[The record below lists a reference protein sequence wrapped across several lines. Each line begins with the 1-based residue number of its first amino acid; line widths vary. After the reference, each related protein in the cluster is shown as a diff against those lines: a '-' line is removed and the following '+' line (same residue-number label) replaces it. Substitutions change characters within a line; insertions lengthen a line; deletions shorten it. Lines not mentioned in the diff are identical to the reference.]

1 MSEQIDEATRAE
13 LEADIAMRTAFIAT
27 LPEGSLAL
35 SAYSQGLATRTT
47 QLASLLP
54 SPPKA
59 KAVLTPPPPPPLD
72 PIQPTI

>member
-35 SAYSQGLATRTT
+35 SAYSQGLATRIAE
-47 QLASLLP
+47 LAALLP
-54 SPPKA
+54 PPPKL
-59 KAVLTPPPPPPLD
+59 KAVVTPPPPLD
-72 PIQPTI
+72 PQPTI

>member
-27 LPEGSLAL
+27 LPEGSFAL
-35 SAYSQGLATRTT
+35 VAYSEGLATRIA

-54 SPPKA
+54 PAPKP
-59 KAVLTPPPPPPLD
+59 KAVLTPPPPLD
-72 PIQPTI
+72 SNPTI

>member
-35 SAYSQGLATRTT
+35 VAYSEGLATRIA

-54 SPPKA
+54 PPPKP
-59 KAVLTPPPPPPLD
+59 KAVLTPPSPLD
-72 PIQPTI
+72 PQPTI

>member
-13 LEADIAMRTAFIAT
+13 LEADIAMRTAFVAT

-35 SAYSQGLATRTT
+35 SAYSQGLATRIA

-54 SPPKA
+54 PPPKP
-59 KAVLTPPPPPPLD
+59 KAVVTPPPPLD
-72 PIQPTI
+72 PQPII

>member
-13 LEADIAMRTAFIAT
+13 LEADIAMRTAFSAT

-35 SAYSQGLATRTT
+35 ASYSEGLATRKN
-47 QLASLLP
+47 QLTSLLP
-54 SPPKA
+54 PPPKS
-59 KAVLTPPPPPPLD
+59 KAVLTPLSPPPLD

>member
-27 LPEGSLAL
+27 LPEDSLAL
-35 SAYSQGLATRTT
+35 VAYSQGLATRIA

-54 SPPKA
+54 LPPKP
-59 KAVLTPPPPPPLD
+59 KAVLTPPPPLD
-72 PIQPTI
+72 SNPTI

>member
-1 MSEQIDEATRAE
+1 MSDELDQATRDE

-35 SAYSQGLATRTT
+35 VAYSEGLATRIA
-47 QLASLLP
+47 QLTSLLP
-54 SPPKA
+54 PPPKS
-59 KAVLTPPPPPPLD
+59 KAVLTPPLTPPLD

>member
-27 LPEGSLAL
+27 LPEDSLAL
-35 SAYSQGLATRTT
+35 SAYSQGLATRIA

-54 SPPKA
+54 PPPKPR
-59 KAVLTPPPPPPLD
+59 AVLTPPPLD

>member
-1 MSEQIDEATRAE
+1 MSDELDQATRDE
-13 LEADIAMRTAFIAT
+13 LEADIAMRTAFVAT

-35 SAYSQGLATRTT
+35 VAYSEGLATRIA

-54 SPPKA
+54 PPPKA
-59 KAVLTPPPPPPLD
+59 KAVLTPPPPPLD

>member
-35 SAYSQGLATRTT
+35 SAYSQGLATRIA

-54 SPPKA
+54 PPPKP
-59 KAVLTPPPPPPLD
+59 KAVVTPPTLD
-72 PIQPTI
+72 PQPTI

>member
-13 LEADIAMRTAFIAT
+13 LEADIAMRTAFVAT

-35 SAYSQGLATRTT
+35 VSYSEGLATRIA

-54 SPPKA
+54 PPSKF
-59 KAVLTPPPPPPLD
+59 KVVLMPPPLNTD
-72 PIQPTI
+72 SNPTI

>member
-35 SAYSQGLATRTT
+35 VAYSEGLATRIA

-54 SPPKA
+54 PPPKP
-59 KAVLTPPPPPPLD
+59 KAVLTPSS
-72 PIQPTI
+72 PIDSNPTI

>member
-35 SAYSQGLATRTT
+35 SAYSQWLETRIAELA
-47 QLASLLP
+47 ALLP
-54 SPPKA
+54 PLPKL
-59 KAVLTPPPPPPLD
+59 KAVVTLPPLD
-72 PIQPTI
+72 PQPTI

>member
-35 SAYSQGLATRTT
+35 VAYSEGLATRIA

-54 SPPKA
+54 PPQKA
-59 KAVLTPPPPPPLD
+59 KAVLTPTPLD
-72 PIQPTI
+72 PQPTI

>member
-1 MSEQIDEATRAE
+1 MSDELDQATRDE
-13 LEADIAMRTAFIAT
+13 LEADIAMRTAFVAT

-35 SAYSQGLATRTT
+35 SAYSQGLATRIA

-54 SPPKA
+54 PPQKA
-59 KAVLTPPPPPPLD
+59 KAVLTSPPPLD